1 MLAVAGGLG
10 GVFLAWGATQAA
22 DAVLTPGFR
31 ALPYRGEVP
40 IVIDAR
46 VLLFAAGR
54 GDRVARRCSASRRSS
69 DCGTRNPQ
77 RMLREGD
84 RSSTSIANVA
94 RRSLVAMEVAL
105 AIVVL
110 CGAGLL
116 VKSLTSLMQ
125 VQPGL
130 DPHEVLT
137 LQVSLPQADTYG
149 PPVRESF
156 CADLSRSVEG
166 LPGVLRIGAISHLP
180 LSGANAGRLLTVE
193 GYTPQADET
202 VSARLPADLSWIFRD
217 AWHSDR
223 RGTRF
228 QSWRRHQRASRS

>member
-1 MLAVAGGLG
+1 MFGFAPLVGLRRS
-10 GVFLAWGATQAA
+10 QSAA
-22 DAVLTPGFR
+22 PA
-31 ALPYRGEVP
+31 
-40 IVIDAR
+40 
-46 VLLFAAGR
+46 
-54 GDRVARRCSASRRSS
+54 ARRRSLL
-69 DCGTRNPQ
+69 D
-77 RMLREGD
+77 
-84 RSSTSIANVA
+84 SIANVA
-94 RRSLVAMEVAL
+94 RRSLVAVEVAL

-116 VKSLTSLMQ
+116 VKSLTGLMQ

-156 CADLSRSVEG
+156 CADLSRSAEG

-193 GYTPQADET
+193 GYTPKADET
-202 VSARLPADLSWIFRD
+202 VSGAYRLTCPGYFATLGIPMSRD
-217 AWHSDR
+217 AISI
-223 RGTRF
+223 T
-228 QSWRRHQRASRS
+228 AT